1 MHMEGRLQVFS
12 GNANL
17 ALAKE
22 ISACLNMNLGRAL
35 VTTFKNG
42 ETRIKIE
49 ENVRGSDVFIVQ
61 PTCIPVNEN
70 LMELLILID
79 AVKRASAARI
89 TAVIPY
95 YGYAKQEKKTTGR
108 EPISAKL
115 VANLIRTAGAH
126 RVLTMDLH
134 APAIEGFFD
143 IPVDHLQAGQLL
155 SEYVRGLNL
164 KDPVV
169 ISPDAGGVGRAN
181 EFRERIGASLAIIA
195 KQRPRPDT
203 VEMIEMVGDVAG
215 RPAVIVDDMIST
227 GGTLVEAAK
236 SLLQRGATHVY
247 ACATH
252 GIFAGDGLTA
262 LRNSQMVETI
272 VTDTIPQSPEAA
284 NSRVRTISVA
294 PLFAEAILRI
304 HKDLSLS
311 ALFSYRTT
319 VDVIDVPLHWL
330 GILVCMLAI
339 GLASAAEA
347 AMSSISR
354 RQLNGL
360 HHSSRATLVYD
371 LINDAYRFKVSLL
384 LLNTMALIGLTAL
397 TVGLVQSLPIWYQFG
412 WLLALTVGIASNL
425 L

>member
-1 MHMEGRLQVFS
+1 
-12 GNANL
+12 
-17 ALAKE
+17 
-22 ISACLNMNLGRAL
+22 
-35 VTTFKNG
+35 
-42 ETRIKIE
+42 
-49 ENVRGSDVFIVQ
+49 
-61 PTCIPVNEN
+61 
-70 LMELLILID
+70 MELLILID

-252 GIFAGDGLTA
+252 GIFADDGLTA
-262 LRNSQMVETI
+262 LRNSQIVEII
-272 VTDTIPQSPEAA
+272 VTDTIPQSPDSA

-311 ALFSYRTT
+311 ALFS
-319 VDVIDVPLHWL
+319 
-330 GILVCMLAI
+330 
-339 GLASAAEA
+339 
-347 AMSSISR
+347 
-354 RQLNGL
+354 
-360 HHSSRATLVYD
+360 
-371 LINDAYRFKVSLL
+371 
-384 LLNTMALIGLTAL
+384 
-397 TVGLVQSLPIWYQFG
+397 
-412 WLLALTVGIASNL
+412 
-425 L
+425 